1 MKFSYCIPKG
11 EEDRGDR
18 RESSGYAMFFWAW
31 RVGVKMGKHNR
42 RLSRMA
48 VRSFDKDLA
57 IIVYQNLEFLIWRHK
72 DALNRVGNDLIVMK

>member
-1 MKFSYCIPKG
+1 
-11 EEDRGDR
+11 
-18 RESSGYAMFFWAW
+18 
-31 RVGVKMGKHNR
+31 
-42 RLSRMA
+42 MA